1 MLLRWRDAAEKSCS
15 SAPAPEPWQTFK
27 LWYKKHVYA
36 EKHKEQ
42 CCQSK
47 IRNICGPNGAE
58 MKHYDFWQSSGTLA
72 TLHPLM
78 RTQFDAEPSKADLA
92 DFTSTLSAIF
102 SSDADPLPD
111 VGASPGPTPVF
122 GIRQFSCAEMQGA
135 IQNAGGRGAHGG
147 SLMLE
152 LFKHDPP
159 CLHVRFLFTMI

>member
-1 MLLRWRDAAEKSCS
+1 MKQKRNKRLNDILAEFGNFGNMASINEDLILRHQR
-15 SAPAPEPWQTFK
+15 K
-27 LWYKKHVYA
+27 LT
-36 EKHKEQ
+36 
-42 CCQSK
+42 
-47 IRNICGPNGAE
+47 
-58 MKHYDFWQSSGTLA
+58 GT
-72 TLHPLM
+72 
-78 RTQFDAEPSKADLA
+78 EPSNDA
-92 DFTSTLSAIF
+92 FTVKLCAIF